1 MKTKKQCVQHHASVS
16 PHDVAWG
23 ILELF
28 AAEFSFRSNN
38 INLSQTAQIILAQ
51 ISKSMAYSLE

>member
-28 AAEFSFRSNN
+28 AVDFFHSNN

-51 ISKSMAYSLE
+51 ISKCMAYSLE

>member
-28 AAEFSFRSNN
+28 AVDFFRSNN
-38 INLSQTAQIILAQ
+38 INLSQTA
-51 ISKSMAYSLE
+51 

>member
-16 PHDVAWG
+16 PHDVARG

-28 AAEFSFRSNN
+28 AVDFFRSNN
-38 INLSQTAQIILAQ
+38 INLSQTA
-51 ISKSMAYSLE
+51 